1 MKMIIN
7 NRYFGKNFLLASA
20 SSLLML
26 LGACTGDFMKTNTDP
41 NAATEEELGYD
52 NLGLGSMITQMEYQ
66 MFPCITKDQ
75 NADVNNYQK
84 MFCLA
89 GDMYAGHQ
97 GASNM
102 FDSNGYNNMTY
113 YMLSDWYSAAY
124 TVAYQN
130 YMTPWYS
137 LYTKKEISPSAF
149 AIGQILKVFGM
160 HRVTDMYGPLPY
172 KDFAP
177 ASDVPFTSQQDIYT
191 QFFDELDE
199 AILILKK
206 FIEDNP
212 GAKPLA
218 GYDKIYGGDFE
229 KWIKFAN
236 SLKLRL
242 ALRIVYVDEETA
254 KEKAEEAITGGVFTD
269 NEDNAMLNV
278 DGAATVNPLY
288 MICYTYND
296 SRLGAT
302 MECYLKGYNDPR
314 LNIWFAK
321 SEVSENKEYNGIRC
335 GSTFN
340 GNDYKVFSNLNVS
353 ASTPIQFMTAAEVYF
368 LRAEAALRGW
378 NAGADEK
385 TLYETGITTA
395 FSQPLGA
402 AQSKAGDASTYIEGT
417 SLPVEFVDPMTR
429 KFNYSYTGQVS
440 VRWEDAT
447 GFDDRLEKIITQ
459 KWIALFPDGQE
470 AWSEFR
476 RTGCPRVIPTAS
488 NWSGGV
494 INTQKQIARL
504 PYPTNLAKDYPDLYN
519 AAVNNP
525 DLLNGGDNGGT
536 KLWWDK
542 REDKPYQSGR

>member
-1 MKMIIN
+1 MTMI
-7 NRYFGKNFLLASA
+7 NRYFSKNLLLAFF
-20 SSLLML
+20 LLML
-26 LGACTGDFMKTNTDP
+26 LGACTGDFMETNTDP

-66 MFPCITKDQ
+66 IFPCITKDQ

-89 GDMYAGHQ
+89 GDMYSGHQ

-137 LYTKKEISPSAF
+137 LYTKREISPSAF

-160 HRVTDMYGPLPY
+160 HRITDMYGPVPY

-177 ASDVPFTSQQDIYT
+177 ASDVPFTSQQDIYA

-199 AILILKK
+199 AVQILKK
-206 FIEDNP
+206 FVEDNP

-218 GYDKIYGGDFE
+218 DYDKIYGGDFE

-242 ALRIVYVDEETA
+242 ALRIVYVDGETA
-254 KEKAEEAITGGVFTD
+254 RIKAEEAIADGVFTD
-269 NEDNAMLNV
+269 NEDNAMLSV
-278 DGAATVNPLY
+278 DGSATVNPLY

-302 MECYLKGYNDPR
+302 MECYLKGYDDPR
-314 LNIWFAK
+314 LAIWFAK
-321 SEVSENKEYNGIRC
+321 SEVSEYKEYNGIRC

-353 ASTPIQFMTAAEVYF
+353 AGTPIQFMTAAEVYF

-378 NAGADEK
+378 NAGADEQ

-402 AQSKAGDASTYIEGT
+402 TQSKAGDASAYIEGT
-417 SLPVEFVDPMTR
+417 SLPVEFEDPMTR
-429 KFNYSYTGQVS
+429 SFSYSYTGQVS
-440 VRWEDAT
+440 VRWEDAV
-447 GFDDRLEKIITQ
+447 GFDDKLEKIITQ

-488 NWSGGV
+488 NWSSGV
-494 INTQKQIARL
+494 IDTQKQIARL
-504 PYPTNLAKDYPDLYN
+504 PYPTNLSKDYPDLYN
-519 AAVNNP
+519 EAINNP

-542 REDKPYQSGR
+542 RSDKPYQSGR